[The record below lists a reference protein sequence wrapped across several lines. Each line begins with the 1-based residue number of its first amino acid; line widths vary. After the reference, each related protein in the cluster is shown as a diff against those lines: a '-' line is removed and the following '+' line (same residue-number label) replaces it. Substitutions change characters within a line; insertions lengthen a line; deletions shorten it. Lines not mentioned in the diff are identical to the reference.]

1 MPKKPVNNRP
11 QINIRLDKDPSLLD
25 EIKKAASDRNITA
38 SEFLIDAIK
47 SALGKADPPPMP
59 IPSLDSILLEIDKLI
74 DDKLGERLGELNGG
88 C

>member
-1 MPKKPVNNRP
+1 MPKKPINNRP
-11 QINIRLDKDPSLLD
+11 QINVRLDKDPTLLD

-47 SALGKADPPPMP
+47 SALGKQATPPP
-59 IPSLDSILLEIDKLI
+59 SLESILVEIDKIL
-74 DDKLGERLGELNGG
+74 DAKLDQRLGELSGG